1 MNNIHTISAAITFAI
16 AVLGAALG
24 ILNTWRAFDRDK
36 IRIRVSPRWAIS
48 YWGSEMTTRF
58 CLEITNL
65 SYIPI
70 TIDQVGFDLRKP
82 KAHILFF
89 IPEFI
94 DGGKIPRRLEP
105 RSSFTA
111 YAPAGTEEKKSFA
124 DVKCAFAKTACGVVS
139 RGTSPALKGQIK
151 KMKKLSA

>member
-1 MNNIHTISAAITFAI
+1 MNNIHTIYAAITFAI

-24 ILNTWRAFDRDK
+24 ILNTWRAFDRDR

-48 YWGSEMTTRF
+48 YCGSETATRL

-70 TIDQVGFDLRKP
+70 TINQVGFELRKP
-82 KAHILFF
+82 KDHILVF

-94 DGGKIPRRLEP
+94 DGGKMPRRLEP
-105 RSSFTA
+105 RSSFTV
-111 YAPAGTEEKKSFA
+111 YMPAGTEEKKSFA
-124 DVKCAFAKTACGVVS
+124 DVKHAFARTACGVVA

>member
-1 MNNIHTISAAITFAI
+1 MNNIHTIYAAITFAI
-16 AVLGAALG
+16 AVLGAMLG

-36 IRIRVSPRWAIS
+36 IRVRVSPRWAIS
-48 YWGSEMTTRF
+48 YRGSDMDTRF

-70 TIDQVGFDLRKP
+70 TINQVGFELRKP
-82 KAHILFF
+82 KAHIMVF

-94 DGGKIPRRLEP
+94 DGGKMPRRLEP
-105 RSSFTA
+105 RSSFTV
-111 YAPAGTEEKKSFA
+111 YAPAGTEEKNNFA
-124 DVKCAFAKTACGVVS
+124 DEKCAFARTACGVVA
-139 RGTSPALKGQIK
+139 RGMSPALKGQIN